1 MKVLDLNEVI
11 NEVYSQLDETEWSLT
26 DWVGRTLAA
35 TTVTNIYVTNDVCR
49 GFGQDY
55 KELEVSIIS
64 SPYRIS
70 LIMFD
75 GATMVKSDETICGY
89 ESLKED
95 IHSIL
100 VNIQACFDR
109 LDT

>member
-11 NEVYSQLDETEWSLT
+11 NEVYTQLDETDWSLT

-35 TTVTNIYVTNDVCR
+35 MTVTNIYATNDVCR

-55 KELEVSIIS
+55 KELEISVIS
-64 SPYRIS
+64 SPNRIS
-70 LIMFD
+70 LIMF
-75 GATMVKSDETICGY
+75 GAATFVQSDVTICGY
-89 ESLKED
+89 ESLKD
-95 IHSIL
+95 DVYSIL

-109 LDT
+109 LNP